1 MAGKTQTGRKPLRLE
16 TNILKEIQSKLS
28 AGYVRLF
35 RNNVGAAWMGPFVR
49 KGDGSVV
56 LVKPQRVVFG
66 LCEGSS
72 DLIGWRS
79 ITITQDMV
87 GQRFAQF
94 VAVEVKNSTG
104 KLSKVQG
111 AFLLT
116 VAEAGGRAGVARS
129 VTDAVHILAGAS
141 NVDSI

>member
-72 DLIGWRS
+72 DLVGWRS
-79 ITITQDMV
+79 ITITEDMV
-87 GQRFAQF
+87 GGRIAQF
-94 VAVEVKNSTG
+94 VAIEVKNETG
-104 KLSKVQG
+104 RLQKTQA
-111 AFLLT
+111 AFLKT

-129 VTDAVHILAGAS
+129 VTDAVHILAGSS
-141 NVDSI
+141 NGDN

>member
-1 MAGKTQTGRKPLRLE
+1 MAGKTQTGRVTLRRE

-35 RNNVGAAWMGPFVR
+35 RNNVGAAFMGPFVR
-49 KGDGSVV
+49 KADGSVSII
-56 LVKPQRVVFG
+56 KPQRVTFG
-66 LCEGSS
+66 LAEGSS

-79 ITITQDMV
+79 ITITEDMV
-87 GQRFAQF
+87 GQRIAQF

-104 KLSKVQG
+104 KVSKLQG
-111 AFLLT
+111 AFLNT

-129 VTDAVHILAGAS
+129 LTDAVHILAGAS